1 MPINA
6 LRRLHEATASEVES
20 LSISRIE
27 SRRYVMHFLADRLL
41 AIAPRNLVDLIDPCR
56 FNQPKLL
63 QLLTTT
69 MKDGL
74 PASGCELNDAVQREF
89 AKPEATLFVLAA
101 SSGCMLQ
108 HALLHLA
115 GGDREQEGDLKIP
128 GVEVITGPLNQEIE
142 DLKRI
147 PPLLSFSPLSPP
159 LGLSDTDAMTED
171 SASDLQR
178 PTSNRLREEDDIQTP
193 KQRHLQ
199 LISSSREIWDDIH
212 TDYNRTGRTRYHHA
226 QSFRPS
232 IPLCWRKKYRG
243 GLPPLSSPPFSLRAK
258 LYKTESFLIEDMAGA
273 LIQSIN
279 IPASLAG
286 PRNGKFQGPGKVKRA
301 ISMMVSLQTPGLR
314 MRSFSGLRVGNA
326 LDSLRYSQKDFHS
339 KMRAVIS
346 VRKGIASRGVVR
358 AMFERF
364 TEKAI
369 KVIMLAQ
376 EEARRLGH
384 NFVGTE
390 QILLGLIGEGTGI
403 AAKVLKSMGINLKDA
418 RVEVEKIIGR
428 GSGFVAVEIPF
439 TPRAKRVLELSLE
452 EARQL
457 GHNYIGSEHL
467 LLGLLREGEGV
478 AARVLENLGA
488 DPANIRTQVIRMVG
502 ENTEAVSA
510 GVGGGSTGNKMPTL
524 EEYGTNLTKLA
535 EEGKLDPVVGRQQQI
550 ERVTQILGRRTKNNP
565 CLIGEPGVGK
575 TAIAEGLAQRIANGD
590 VPETIEGKKV
600 ITLDMGLL
608 VAGTKYRGEFEE
620 RLKKLMEEIKQ
631 SDEIILFIDEVH
643 TLIGAGAAEGAID
656 AANILKPALARGELQ
671 CIGATTLDEYRK
683 HIEKDAALERRFQP
697 VKVPEPTVDETIQ
710 ILKGLRERYEIHHK
724 LRYTDESL
732 VAAAQLSYQYIS
744 DRFLPDKAIDL
755 IDEAGSRVRLR
766 HAQLPEEA
774 RELEKE
780 LRQITKEKNEA
791 VRGQDFEKAGELRDR
806 EMDLKAQIS
815 AVADKSKEM
824 SKAET
829 EAGDGGAVVT
839 EADIQHIVSSWT
851 GIPVEKVSTDE
862 SDRLLKMEEILH
874 KRVIGQDEAVKAI
887 SRAIRRARVGLKN
900 PSRPIASFIFSGP
913 TGVGKSELAKALA
926 AYYFGSEEAMI
937 RLDMSE
943 FMERHTVSK
952 LIGSPPGYVG
962 YTEGGQLTEAV
973 RRRPYTVVLFDEI
986 EKAHPDVFNMMLQ
999 ILEDG
1004 RLTDSK
1010 GRTVDFKNTLLI
1022 MTSNVGSSVIEK
1034 GGRRIGFDLEY
1045 DEKDSSYNR
1054 IKSLVTEELKQY
1066 FRPEFLNRLDEMIV
1080 FRQLTKQEVKEI
1092 ADIMLKE
1099 VFQRLE
1105 MKDIEL
1111 QVTERFRDRVV
1122 EEGYNPSYGARPLRR
1137 AIMRLL
1143 EDSMAEKMLS
1153 CEIKGGDSVIVDVD
1167 SDGNVIVLNGSGGAT
1182 LEPLAE
1188 APLSI

>member
-1 MPINA
+1 MAGTLVQSA
-6 LRRLHEATASEVES
+6 LLPALSKSQNQIRRSTK
-20 LSISRIE
+20 
-27 SRRYVMHFLADRLL
+27 SRRTVKMICNA
-41 AIAPRNLVDLIDPCR
+41 
-56 FNQPKLL
+56 Q
-63 QLLTTT
+63 
-69 MKDGL
+69 
-74 PASGCELNDAVQREF
+74 
-89 AKPEATLFVLAA
+89 
-101 SSGCMLQ
+101 
-108 HALLHLA
+108 
-115 GGDREQEGDLKIP
+115 
-128 GVEVITGPLNQEIE
+128 
-142 DLKRI
+142 
-147 PPLLSFSPLSPP
+147 LSPI
-159 LGLSDTDAMTED
+159 T
-171 SASDLQR
+171 
-178 PTSNRLREEDDIQTP
+178 
-193 KQRHLQ
+193 
-199 LISSSREIWDDIH
+199 
-212 TDYNRTGRTRYHHA
+212 
-226 QSFRPS
+226 FR
-232 IPLCWRKKYRG
+232 G
-243 GLPPLSSPPFSLRAK
+243 
-258 LYKTESFLIEDMAGA
+258 
-273 LIQSIN
+273 
-279 IPASLAG
+279 
-286 PRNGKFQGPGKVKRA
+286 
-301 ISMMVSLQTPGLR
+301 
-314 MRSFSGLRVGNA
+314 FSGLRVADNLDFAARRGQNFNSLVSA
-326 LDSLRYSQKDFHS
+326 LV
-339 KMRAVIS
+339 AAP
-346 VRKGIASRGVVR
+346 KGGRPKRGVAR

-390 QILLGLIGEGTGI
+390 QLLLGLIGEGTGI

-418 RVEVEKIIGR
+418 RVEVEKAIGR

-478 AARVLENLGA
+478 AARV
-488 DPANIRTQVIRMVG
+488 IRMVG
-502 ENTEAVSA
+502 ESTEAVGA
-510 GVGGGSTGNKMPTL
+510 GVGGGSSGQKMPTL

-535 EEGKLDPVVGRQQQI
+535 EEGKLDPVVGRQDQI

-683 HIEKDAALERRFQP
+683 HIEKDPALERRFQP

-724 LRYTDESL
+724 LRYTDEAL
-732 VAAAQLSYQYIS
+732 IAAAQLSYQYIS

-774 RELEKE
+774 RELDKE

-791 VRGQDFEKAGELRDR
+791 VRSQDFEKAGELRDR
-806 EMDLKAQIS
+806 EMELRAQIS
-815 AVADKSKEM
+815 ALIDKGKEE
-824 SKAET
+824 SKAESEMG
-829 EAGDGGAVVT
+829 EAGPVVT

-862 SDRLLKMEEILH
+862 SDRLLKMEETLH
-874 KRVIGQDEAVKAI
+874 KRIIGQDEAVKAI

-900 PSRPIASFIFSGP
+900 PNRPIASFIFSGP

-1034 GGRRIGFDLEY
+1034 GGRRIGFDLDY

-1080 FRQLTKQEVKEI
+1080 FRQLTKLEVKEI

-1099 VFQRLE
+1099 VFERLKAKE
-1105 MKDIEL
+1105 IDL
-1111 QVTERFRDRVV
+1111 QVTERFKDRVV
-1122 EEGYNPSYGARPLRR
+1122 DEGYNPSYGARPLRR

-1143 EDSMAEKMLS
+1143 EDSLAEKMLAG
-1153 CEIKGGDSVIVDVD
+1153 EVKEGDSAIVDVD
-1167 SDGNVIVLNGSGGAT
+1167 SEGNVIVLKGGSGVQ
-1182 LEPLAE
+1182 EPLSPAI
-1188 APLSI
+1188 SV